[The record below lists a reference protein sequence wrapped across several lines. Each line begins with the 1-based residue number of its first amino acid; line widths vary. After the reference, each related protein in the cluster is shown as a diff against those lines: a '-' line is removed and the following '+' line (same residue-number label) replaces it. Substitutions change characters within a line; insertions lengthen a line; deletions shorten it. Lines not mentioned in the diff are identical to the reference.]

1 MAIDYSYLDDA
12 ASLVAPIEETNN
24 ADMVN
29 VTIRIDADCF
39 LLCDGEFTEIELK
52 AGKLSKVQLPVGQH
66 LLEFVDLENSDLK
79 MEQIVD
85 WPELGKSYLV
95 LVDGLEELIADYQ
108 AKKAKADA
116 ERKAKE
122 EAERKAKE
130 EAAKK
135 EAERKAKEEAIR
147 KAKARQDITY
157 TLSITGVQNRL
168 QAMITLRALY
178 GCGAADSKQ
187 KFAKLPVDIATTKSK
202 NDALEKLKKLNAGGV
217 IANVLAVNAL
227 GEIIDLKK

>member
-1 MAIDYSYLDDA
+1 MAIDYSYLDEA
-12 ASLVAPIEETNN
+12 ASQMTPVEETNN

-39 LLCDGEFTEIELK
+39 LLCDGEFTEVELK

-79 MEQIVD
+79 MEQVVD

-147 KAKARQDITY
+147 KAKARQDVTY
-157 TLSITGVQNRL
+157 TLSITGVQNHL

-178 GCGAADSKQ
+178 GLGAADSKR
-187 KFAKLPVDIATTKSK
+187 KLAKLPMDIATTKSK
-202 NDALEKLKKLNAGGV
+202 NDALDKLKKLNAGGV

-227 GEIIDLKK
+227 GEIVDLKK

>member
-12 ASLVAPIEETNN
+12 ASQVAPIEETNN

-108 AKKAKADA
+108 AKKAQADA

>member
-1 MAIDYSYLDDA
+1 MAIDYSYLDEA
-12 ASLVAPIEETNN
+12 ASQMTPVEETNN

-79 MEQIVD
+79 MEQVVD

-135 EAERKAKEEAIR
+135 EAEHKAKEEAIR

-187 KFAKLPVDIATTKSK
+187 KLAKLPVDIATTKSK

-227 GEIIDLKK
+227 GEIVNLKK

>member
-12 ASLVAPIEETNN
+12 ASQVAPIEETNN

-66 LLEFVDLENSDLK
+66 LLEFLDLENSDLK
-79 MEQIVD
+79 MEQVVD

-168 QAMITLRALY
+168 QAKITLRALY

-217 IANVLAVNAL
+217 IANVIAVNAL
-227 GEIIDLKK
+227 GEIVDLKK

>member
-12 ASLVAPIEETNN
+12 ASQVAPIKETNN

-39 LLCDGEFTEIELK
+39 LLCDGEFTEVELK

-79 MEQIVD
+79 MEQVVD

-147 KAKARQDITY
+147 KAKARQDVTY
-157 TLSITGVQNRL
+157 TLSITGVQNHL

-178 GCGAADSKQ
+178 GLGAADSKR
-187 KFAKLPVDIATTKSK
+187 KLAKLPMDIATTKSK

>member
-12 ASLVAPIEETNN
+12 ASQVAPIEETNN

>member
-12 ASLVAPIEETNN
+12 ASQVAPIEETNN

-79 MEQIVD
+79 MEQVVD

>member
-1 MAIDYSYLDDA
+1 MAIDYSYLDEA
-12 ASLVAPIEETNN
+12 ASQMTPVEETNN

-79 MEQIVD
+79 MEQVVD

-147 KAKARQDITY
+147 KAKARQDVTY

-178 GCGAADSKQ
+178 GLGASDSKR
-187 KFAKLPVDIATTKSK
+187 KLAQLPMDIATTKSK
-202 NDALEKLKKLNAGGV
+202 NDALDKLKKLNAGGV

-227 GEIIDLKK
+227 GEIVDLKK

>member
-12 ASLVAPIEETNN
+12 ASQVAPIEETNN

-79 MEQIVD
+79 MEQVVD

-130 EAAKK
+130 EALRKAKDEAERK
-135 EAERKAKEEAIR
+135 AKAEAERKAKEEAER
-147 KAKARQDITY
+147 KAKE
-157 TLSITGVQNRL
+157 
-168 QAMITLRALY
+168 QAEA
-178 GCGAADSKQ
+178 
-187 KFAKLPVDIATTKSK
+187 PVDKK
-202 NDALEKLKKLNAGGV
+202 ALVVHDGG
-217 IANVLAVNAL
+217 AL
-227 GEIIDLKK
+227 PSFVHN

>member
-12 ASLVAPIEETNN
+12 ASQVAPIEETNN

-116 ERKAKE
+116 ERKVKE

-217 IANVLAVNAL
+217 VANVIAVNAL

>member
-1 MAIDYSYLDDA
+1 MAIDYSYLDEA
-12 ASLVAPIEETNN
+12 ASQMTPVEETNN

-39 LLCDGEFTEIELK
+39 LLCDGEFTEVELK

-79 MEQIVD
+79 MEQVVD

-130 EAAKK
+130 EA
-135 EAERKAKEEAIR
+135 IR
-147 KAKARQDITY
+147 KAKARQDVTY

-178 GCGAADSKQ
+178 GLGAADSKR
-187 KFAKLPVDIATTKSK
+187 KLAKLPMDIATTK
-202 NDALEKLKKLNAGGV
+202 ARTTR
-217 IANVLAVNAL
+217 
-227 GEIIDLKK
+227 

>member
-1 MAIDYSYLDDA
+1 MAIDYSYLDEA
-12 ASLVAPIEETNN
+12 ASQMTPVEETNN

-39 LLCDGEFTEIELK
+39 LLCDGEFTEVELK

-79 MEQIVD
+79 MEQVVD

-147 KAKARQDITY
+147 KAKARQDVTY

-178 GCGAADSKQ
+178 GLGASDSKR
-187 KFAKLPVDIATTKSK
+187 KLAQLPMDIATTKSK
-202 NDALEKLKKLNAGGV
+202 NDALDKLKKLNAGGV

-227 GEIIDLKK
+227 GEIVDLKK

>member
-1 MAIDYSYLDDA
+1 MAIDYSYLDEA
-12 ASLVAPIEETNN
+12 ASQMTPVEETNN

-79 MEQIVD
+79 MEQVVD

-135 EAERKAKEEAIR
+135 ETERKAKEEAIR
-147 KAKARQDITY
+147 KAKARQDVTY

-178 GCGAADSKQ
+178 GLGAADSKR
-187 KFAKLPVDIATTKSK
+187 KLAQLPMDIATTKSK

-217 IANVLAVNAL
+217 IANLLAVNAL
-227 GEIIDLKK
+227 GEIVDLKK

>member
-1 MAIDYSYLDDA
+1 MAIDYSYLDEA
-12 ASLVAPIEETNN
+12 ASQMTPVEETNN

-39 LLCDGEFTEIELK
+39 LLCDGEFTEVELK

-79 MEQIVD
+79 MEQVVD

-130 EAAKK
+130 EA
-135 EAERKAKEEAIR
+135 IR
-147 KAKARQDITY
+147 KAKARQDVTY
-157 TLSITGVQNRL
+157 TLSITGVQNHL

-178 GCGAADSKQ
+178 GLGAADSKR
-187 KFAKLPVDIATTKSK
+187 KLAKLPMDIATTKSK
-202 NDALEKLKKLNAGGV
+202 NDALDKLKKLNAGGV

-227 GEIIDLKK
+227 GEIVDLKK